1 MFKDSKDLVKCLTFT
16 YSFNRYLVSIRDC
29 AKCCEAYESKQ
40 TWTPHS
46 QIPRSRKE
54 DEKCLL
60 CVHEKGDHAV
70 LSELSGRGDDIL
82 IRGHEM
88 YTGLTILKVLVI
100 Q

>member
-1 MFKDSKDLVKCLTFT
+1 M
-16 YSFNRYLVSIRDC
+16 SIRDY
-29 AKCCEAYESKQ
+29 AKCCEADKSKQ

-46 QIPRSRKE
+46 QIPSPRKE
-54 DEKCLL
+54 DEKCVF

-88 YTGLTILKVLVI
+88 YTGLTILKVSVI
-100 Q
+100 QSCLTLM

>member
-29 AKCCEAYESKQ
+29 AKCCEAYKSKQ

-46 QIPRSRKE
+46 QIPWPMKE
-54 DEKCLL
+54 DEKCVF

-70 LSELSGRGDDIL
+70 LSELSGSGDDIL
-82 IRGHEM
+82 IRGHEL
-88 YTGLTILKVLVI
+88 YTGLTIL
-100 Q
+100 